1 MVIDKNLLANV
12 PLWIPSLDANN
23 MFDRV
28 NSDSLWKG
36 LLHPLGNFLYKM
48 GEGRRFTQNHF
59 VRKNSKTTGNTREMQ
74 RDVLKNSHSCLLLFP
89 SHYVENILLVERGY

>member
-1 MVIDKNLLANV
+1 MDSGAVGRSKNIKKYLLTANMVIDKNLLANV

-59 VRKNSKTTGNTREMQ
+59 VRKK
-74 RDVLKNSHSCLLLFP
+74 
-89 SHYVENILLVERGY
+89 

>member
-1 MVIDKNLLANV
+1 MDSGAVGRSKNIKKYLLTANMVIDKNLLANV

-36 LLHPLGNFLYKM
+36 FTTSPGKFPL
-48 GEGRRFTQNHF
+48 QN
-59 VRKNSKTTGNTREMQ
+59 G
-74 RDVLKNSHSCLLLFP
+74 
-89 SHYVENILLVERGY
+89 